1 MLYFKNNGVQ
11 SAADDIKST
20 DAEQPE
26 IYIQRIEAIG
36 ILRRKYSQIE
46 RKHYL
51 LLTFVFYYKIHFQHI
66 VSL

>member
-26 IYIQRIEAIG
+26 NCIQCIETIG

-51 LLTFVFYYKIHFQHI
+51 LLTFVFYYKMHFQQI
-66 VSL
+66 VS

>member
-36 ILRRKYSQIE
+36 TLRRKYSQVE
-46 RKHYL
+46 RKHCL
-51 LLTFVFYYKIHFQHI
+51 LLTFVFYYKMHFQQI
-66 VSL
+66 VS